1 MTGPTPATP
10 ADPMLVPD
18 AVIRGAVLALTI
30 VVPAA
35 ALQLL
40 IDAPSVRWLLFAVIL
55 GGFGAGG
62 HRASRLAPAT
72 PLTNAAAAALAA
84 FVVAQGVAAALSVAR
99 GSAVQWAAIAFLALL
114 ATSSGMVGAMVSLRR
129 GSSGRSGGRS
139 DC

>member
-1 MTGPTPATP
+1 
-10 ADPMLVPD
+10 MLVPD

-72 PLTNAAAAALAA
+72 PLTNAAAALAA

-139 DC
+139 DS